1 MEIKEISNE
10 EFNKFSDNFILNSM
24 YQTTEYALVM
34 NNQNYTTLLVG
45 LFDDS
50 NTIVAA
56 SLILIEKLG
65 QFKYAYAPRGFLID
79 YTDMNLLT
87 EFTTKI
93 KKFLKKKGVMAVKIC
108 PLVAKSKYTPSL
120 NITLDNPTYDT
131 IFENLKKLKY
141 YHLGYNNFFEALKPR
156 FVAVAN
162 LEEDTQKMF
171 NSLSDDLKNIL
182 ATCDLA
188 GLRIY
193 KGSDKNLEFLYEE
206 LREKRKKSKEYV
218 NDLYYYFSRNNKAS
232 VYFVQLES
240 KVFLVNTQKEYQKQI
255 SICNSITDEVFK
267 NQGNADGELIQRK
280 IKEDNKLANIKQQLV
295 YATNILKNNPNGV
308 IIASAMVIENHGQV
322 YLTLDGYNEKYK
334 HLCPKHILIWKLME
348 KFAKKGYKELNLGG
362 ISNPNYE
369 GENEFENLNK
379 FKLSFNASCIE
390 YGGDFELITSIPL
403 YVLYRNGAP
412 IRKVL
417 GKKQQHP

>member
-10 EFNKFSDNFILNSM
+10 EFNEFSEKYILNSM
-24 YQTTEYALVM
+24 YQTTEYGLVM
-34 NNQNYTTLLVG
+34 NKQNYTTMFVG
-45 LFDDS
+45 LINDI
-50 NTIVAA
+50 NEVVAA
-56 SLILIEKLG
+56 SLILIEKFG

-79 YTDMNLLT
+79 YTNKELLT

-93 KKFLKKKGVMAVKIC
+93 KKFLKKKRVMAIKIC

-120 NITLDNPTYDT
+120 NITLDNPSYDVVY
-131 IFENLKKLKY
+131 ENLKNLKY

-156 FVAVAN
+156 FVAIAN
-162 LEEDTQKMF
+162 LETDTNKMF
-171 NSLSDDLKNIL
+171 NNLDNNLKNIIRS
-182 ATCDLA
+182 CDLA

-193 KGSDKNLEFLYEE
+193 KGSDKNLDFLYEE
-206 LREKRKKSKEYV
+206 LREKRERSKEYV
-218 NDLYYYFSRNNKAS
+218 NDLYYFFSRNNKAQ

-255 SICNSITDEVFK
+255 NICNNITDEVFK
-267 NQGNADGELIQRK
+267 NQGKADNELIQRK
-280 IKEDNKLANIKQQLV
+280 IKEDNKLASIKQQLV

-308 IIASAMVIENHGQV
+308 IVASAMVIINHGQV
-322 YLTLDGYNEKYK
+322 YLTLDGYNEQYK
-334 HLCPKHILIWKLME
+334 HLCPKHLLIWKLME
-348 KFAKKGYKELNLGG
+348 KFAKEGYKELNLGG
-362 ISNPNYE
+362 ISNPKYE

-379 FKLSFNASCIE
+379 FKLSFNSSCIE

-403 YVLYRNGAP
+403 YALYRNGAP
-412 IRKVL
+412 IRKIF